1 MSDIIEN
8 LKWRY
13 AVKKFDDSKI
23 LAEEKINILKDAFN
37 LTATSYGLQPY
48 KLVVLSNK
56 KTQNQLV
63 KHSWNQQQIGQ
74 ASHLFIITVPK
85 QISTIEVDEYFKLV
99 QEIRNTPDKII
110 EPFKK
115 MLSNSISNKSDEE
128 LFHWMKNQAYL
139 ALGNLMTVA
148 ANEKIDS
155 CPMEGFSPEKYDE
168 VLGLD
173 SLNLKSVL
181 VLAVGI
187 RAEDCF
193 MKDLQKVRK
202 KPEDIIIDL

>member
-99 QEIRNTPDKII
+99 QEIRNTPDNII

-193 MKDLQKVRK
+193 IKDLQKVRK

>member
-1 MSDIIEN
+1 M
-8 LKWRY
+8 L
-13 AVKKFDDSKI
+13 
-23 LAEEKINILKDAFN
+23 FN

-99 QEIRNTPDKII
+99 QEIRNTPDNII

-173 SLNLKSVL
+173 SLNLNL
-181 VLAVGI
+181 Y
-187 RAEDCF
+187 
-193 MKDLQKVRK
+193 
-202 KPEDIIIDL
+202 